1 MPNPSREGMVCR
13 PRQSDMDELEIEQ
26 SEPVLLTQEGMDRL
40 KAELQRLTIVKRAEI
55 AERIRE
61 SKDHG
66 EFSEDN
72 NELDEVKVEQAI
84 VESRISELKT
94 ILSGAAVLSDDD
106 ISTDHVG
113 LGSLVTVTDDERGFS
128 FDVRI
133 VASVEANAD
142 LDLISEESPMG
153 QALTG
158 AKPGETVS
166 FEAPA
171 GLIKYKIDAIK
182 K

>member
-1 MPNPSREGMVCR
+1 ME
-13 PRQSDMDELEIEQ
+13 ELEIEL
-26 SEPVLLTQEGMDRL
+26 SGSLYLTEEGLTRL
-40 KAELQRLTIVKRAEI
+40 KAELSFLTVQKRQEI

-84 VESRISELKT
+84 VENRISDLKT
-94 ILSGAAVLSDDD
+94 ILSGANVLAPED
-106 ISTDHVG
+106 IPTDHVG
-113 LGSLVTVTDDERGFS
+113 LGSVVTVQDPERDLEFT
-128 FDVRI
+128 VRI
-133 VASVEANAD
+133 VASVEANAE

-153 QALTG
+153 AAMIG
-158 AKPGETVS
+158 KVVGETTV

-171 GLIKYKIDAIK
+171 GKIKYKVLKITR
-182 K
+182 

>member
-1 MPNPSREGMVCR
+1 
-13 PRQSDMDELEIEQ
+13 MDELEIEQ

-40 KAELQRLTIVKRAEI
+40 KAELSRLTIVKRAEI
-55 AERIRE
+55 AERIRD

-72 NELDEVKVEQAI
+72 NELDEVKIEQAL

-94 ILSGAAVLSDDD
+94 ILSGAAVLNDDD
-106 ISTDHVG
+106 IPTDHVG
-113 LGSLVTVTDDERGFS
+113 LGSVVTVTDVERAFS
-128 FDVRI
+128 FDIRI

-142 LDLISEESPMG
+142 LDLISEESPLG
-153 QALTG
+153 AALDG
-158 AKPGETVS
+158 SKPGEVVT

-171 GLIKYKIDAIK
+171 GMIKYKIEAIK

>member
-1 MPNPSREGMVCR
+1 
-13 PRQSDMDELEIEQ
+13 MDELEIEQ
-26 SEPVLLTQEGMDRL
+26 SEPVLLTQAGMDRL
-40 KAELQRLTIVKRAEI
+40 KAELSRLTIHKRAEI
-55 AERIRE
+55 AERIRD

-94 ILSGAAVLSDDD
+94 ILSGAGVLSDDD

-113 LGSLVTVTDDERGFS
+113 LGSLVTVTDTQRGFD
-128 FDVRI
+128 FTVRI
-133 VASVEANAD
+133 VASVEADAD

-153 QALTG
+153 QALDG
-158 AKPGETVS
+158 ARVGETVT

-171 GLIKYKIDAIK
+171 GTINYRVDKIAK
-182 K
+182 